1 MTPSTAAARC
11 EACSIVR
18 LLRRRIAGSL
28 KPVRLW
34 QRYSG
39 NGRTGGLTMPMSGA
53 ERQRRYRERH
63 RDDLARITLD
73 VQVAVRDRLDR
84 LAWHFQWN
92 LTQLVEEL
100 AARAEHAVEG
110 QLSGDIG
117 QVPKVFSRQQW

>member
-1 MTPSTAAARC
+1 
-11 EACSIVR
+11 
-18 LLRRRIAGSL
+18 
-28 KPVRLW
+28 
-34 QRYSG
+34 
-39 NGRTGGLTMPMSGA
+39 MPMSGA

-100 AARAEHAVEG
+100 AECRTRCRGGTDRRCARDVPRRRLRGHVGSTEPIGKDLCILRFGKAEHHEVVIIAAQRV
-110 QLSGDIG
+110 
-117 QVPKVFSRQQW
+117 R